1 MKLMG
6 NRGLPTAQRSWAQF
20 TSLRTRVLWQ
30 LALSIASGGQLL
42 ACHSDNDAVI
52 AKAPPKV
59 APVTDAGTH
68 VGNDTGTDA
77 GTDAGVDEPL
87 TSKNSDVVFDDN
99 ALWRFDLTATEAD
112 LATLNANIA
121 LEQSIPAQLSAGG
134 HDIGQVGFHYKGSA
148 GTLYNC
154 LDATGHSICRKL
166 GVKLEFNAIDAGK
179 RFYGLKK
186 LNLNSSV
193 WDDSLMHER
202 LSYSLFRE
210 MNVHTSRATHA
221 LLYVNGDF
229 WGVFSM
235 IEEIDGRFDDYNFPG
250 KGNGNLFKEC
260 WPTSTDPTYYAK
272 CLKTNTAK
280 NDTSGMLAFGSD
292 IAAATDATLPDVIA
306 KYTDVDYLM
315 RYLAVDRGIAAND
328 GIMAFWTDNTWLTN
342 HNYYWYQDESELKFW
357 LIPWDM
363 YSTFT
368 PLTPLD
374 WVPAWD
380 QPPGDCS
387 ARYASWNT
395 GMWYQA
401 PGCDKLIHG
410 FSLLDRSG
418 YLAAVQQLLDG
429 PFQLDAI
436 NQKIDRWS
444 AQIADAVA
452 QDTHGPTVSGFKGA
466 LSVLKSSA
474 ITMRERMQ
482 NVLAGLPTTPT
493 GLKLN
498 QVNGFEDANAVS
510 LVSGSAEYCNSTSTL
525 SLGLNQTNPI
535 SGSKDARIDFTFR
548 DQSENASDAYQQWAM
563 VDFAVANWNIDLVAA
578 GITEL
583 HFNAR
588 ADQDRTVRID
598 LSSPN
603 NSQENQGICLGW
615 DVPLSATPK
624 AIVVKLAAAA
634 IPSWDTTRANAP
646 HDDPQKVFSSI
657 RGLMPTT
664 PMRTRRCGAMSL
676 RTISCQCAMLAGG
689 ASSRRSWQTKS
700 STRSRW
706 SISGTS

>member
-1 MKLMG
+1 
-6 NRGLPTAQRSWAQF
+6 
-20 TSLRTRVLWQ
+20 V
-30 LALSIASGGQLL
+30 L
-42 ACHSDNDAVI
+42 ACHSDNARDI
-52 AKAPPKV
+52 AHAPPKV
-59 APVTDAGTH
+59 VT
-68 VGNDTGTDA
+68 VTDA
-77 GTDAGVDEPL
+77 GTDAGVDEAL
-87 TSKNSDVVFDDN
+87 ASKDSNVVFDDN
-99 ALWRFDLTATEAD
+99 TLWRFDLTASDTD
-112 LATLNANIA
+112 LAWLDYNIK

-154 LDATGHSICRKL
+154 LDANGLPICRKL
-166 GVKLEFNAIDAGK
+166 GVKIEFNAYDSNK

-186 LNLNSSV
+186 LNFNSSV
-193 WDDSLMHER
+193 WDDSLMRER

-210 MNVHTSRATHA
+210 MNVPTSRATHA
-221 LLYVNGDF
+221 LLYINGDF

-235 IEEIDGRFDDYNFPG
+235 IEEIDGRFADYNFPG

-260 WPTSTDPTYYAK
+260 WPTSTNSTYYSK
-272 CLKTNTAK
+272 CLKTNQAA
-280 NDTSGMLAFGSD
+280 NDVSGMLAFGSD
-292 IAAATDATLPDVIA
+292 IAAATDATLPTVIA

-328 GIMAFWTDNTWLTN
+328 GIMAFWSDSTWVSN
-342 HNYYWYQDESELKFW
+342 HNFYWYQDESAAKFW

-363 YSTFT
+363 YSTFN

-380 QPPGDCS
+380 QPAGDCS
-387 ARYASWNT
+387 VHYTSWNT

-401 PGCDKLIHG
+401 PGCDALIHG
-410 FSLLDRSG
+410 FSLLDRSR

-429 PFQLDAI
+429 PFQLDSI

-452 QDTHGPTVSGFKGA
+452 QDTHGPSVSAFGNS
-466 LSVLKSSA
+466 LSVVKSSA
-474 ITMRERMQ
+474 IVMRERMQ
-482 NVLAGLPTTPT
+482 NILAGLPTAPS

-510 LVSGSAEYCNSTSTL
+510 LASGSAQYCNSTSTL

-548 DQSENASDAYQQWAM
+548 DQSENASDAWQQWAM
-563 VDFAVANWNIDLVAA
+563 VDFAVANWNVDLVAA
-578 GITEL
+578 GISEI

-598 LSSPN
+598 VSSPN
-603 NSQENQGICLGW
+603 NSQESEGICLGW
-615 DVPLSATPK
+615 DVALSNTQM
-624 AIVVKLAAAA
+624 AIVVKLANAT
-634 IPSWDTTRANAP
+634 IPSWAKSRANPP
-646 HDDPQKVFSSI
+646 HDDPSQVFANM
-657 RGLMPTT
+657 RGLVARPQPVGVGSTGFYGANGSDTGFVELDDVQFVST
-664 PMRTRRCGAMSL
+664 PS
-676 RTISCQCAMLAGG
+676 Q
-689 ASSRRSWQTKS
+689 
-700 STRSRW
+700 
-706 SISGTS
+706 